1 MSVMRALVAVAVV
14 ALGACTFKAGGV
26 ATDGKSPDSPRDT
39 RGVGSDGGGG
49 DGSGSAAPTARQGFD
64 VVSGGGRLQ
73 AGAITIDVEI
83 GTAVPISRI
92 SAGSISIEGAPTV
105 VP

>member
-1 MSVMRALVAVAVV
+1 MDMMRALVVVAVV

-26 ATDGKSPDSPRDT
+26 ATDGAAPDTRHDGSPDS
-39 RGVGSDGGGG
+39 GS
-49 DGSGSAAPTARQGFD
+49 GSGSAAPTARQGFD

-73 AGAITIDVEI
+73 AGAITIDVEV